1 MRSGNVAY
9 ISIHSQLLQVK
20 HELEA
25 ERSVIISVTTYML
38 TSCVRNIVTRLQDV
52 INRLTSS
59 YSTPTPPTI
68 LTSYSTPGPAAS
80 PTILTS
86 LVAPDV
92 PDALDEEDYPNV
104 PYWRESDWMNH
115 AEQQKERGRIVSK
128 LGFLTGED
136 GSSVTEFRI
145 KQFMSHA
152 KHVWNELYR
161 SRLDPCSWTKKTQS
175 TAAYFENDMKVKF
188 QEFRLCEG
196 NWKVERFAIIKYP
209 DWCRDA
215 RESGRL
221 TRACI
226 LPLPPF

>member
-25 ERSVIISVTTYML
+25 ERSVIISVMTYML
-38 TSCVRNIVTRLQDV
+38 TSCARNIVTRLQDV

-59 YSTPTPPTI
+59 F
-68 LTSYSTPGPAAS
+68 STPGPAAP
-80 PTILTS
+80 PTIPTS
-86 LVAPDV
+86 LIAPDA
-92 PDALDEEDYPNV
+92 PEALDEEDYPDV

-161 SRLDPCSWTKKTQS
+161 SRHDPCSWTKKTQS

-188 QEFRLCEG
+188 QEFRFCEG